1 MRFGLLL
8 SLVLLLP
15 LPFSAQAGQ
24 YYYGV
29 MAGSNKYEEPGF
41 EFKVNAF
48 GGKLGYRLN
57 DLLAAE
63 VHGYIGGSD
72 DAESGLNTVSF
83 NLGYITSA
91 FVRADWVP
99 VSDGRIRVFGLLGLS
114 SGDLEFTSG
123 STKVSATEVGLSFGA
138 GMELYA
144 NREHGIY
151 MQWNRY
157 LDDTLNGADYTL
169 DGLGVGYMRNF

>member
-15 LPFSAQAGQ
+15 LPFSAQADQ
-24 YYYGV
+24 YYFGV
-29 MAGSNKYEEPGF
+29 MAGSTKYEEPGF
-41 EFKVNAF
+41 DFKVDAF

-63 VHGYIGGSD
+63 VHALIGGSD
-72 DAESGLNTVSF
+72 EVQSGLNDVSF
-83 NLGYITSA
+83 NLGYVTSA

-99 VSDGRIRVFGLLGLS
+99 VSDGRVRVYGLLGFS
-114 SGDLEFTSG
+114 SADLEFASS
-123 STKVSATEVGLSFGA
+123 STTVSATETGVSFGA

-151 MQWNRY
+151 FHWNRY